1 MDIKQTTFTQNKL
14 LRINIDKN
22 WSSTDFSNLFTSL
35 SFLYQLCLELECID
49 DIEFKLKHK
58 ITTSILSQN
67 LLNINGDLYNK
78 LNFPSTYK
86 NAETI
91 DSSDLLTSR
100 YTRKL
105 DHSLDLQVG
114 QIKFSSPGNT
124 DFIGLGKIME
134 QIFSLIKFYIPSK
147 EQRLS
152 NQKAELDLV
161 TKKINIL
168 RKLGYDKMEI
178 RKFYDVRDNAVLN
191 LKQLSYEEKISGVE
205 IKKIED

>member
-14 LRINIDKN
+14 LRINIDKS
-22 WSSTDFSNLFTSL
+22 WSSSDFSNLFTSL
-35 SFLYQLCLELECID
+35 SFLYQLCIELECID
-49 DIEFKLKHK
+49 DIEFKLKYK
-58 ITTSILSQN
+58 ITNSLLSEN
-67 LLNINGDLYNK
+67 LLNINGDLYKK
-78 LNFPSTYK
+78 LNFHSTYK

-91 DSSDLLTSR
+91 DSADLLTSR

-105 DHSLDLQVG
+105 AHSLDLQVG
-114 QIKFSSPGNT
+114 QIKFASPGHT
-124 DFIGLGKIME
+124 DFIGLGRIIE
-134 QIFSLIKFYIPSK
+134 QIFSLIKFYIPNK

-152 NQKAELDLV
+152 NQKTELDLV